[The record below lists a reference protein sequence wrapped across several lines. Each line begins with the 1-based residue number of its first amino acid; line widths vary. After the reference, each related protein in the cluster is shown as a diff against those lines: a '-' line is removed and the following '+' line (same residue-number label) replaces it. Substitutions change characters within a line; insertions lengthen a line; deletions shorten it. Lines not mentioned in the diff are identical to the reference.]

1 MKKYTTMHYPAKIAR
16 ALRDGLI
23 IILGLT
29 VTLGTFFNSQIT
41 MWVAGA

>member
-1 MKKYTTMHYPAKIAR
+1 MKKYITMHYPAQIAR
-16 ALRDGLI
+16 AVRDGLI

-29 VTLGTFFNSQIT
+29 VTLGTMFNSEIT

>member
-1 MKKYTTMHYPAKIAR
+1 MKKYLTLHYPAKIAR

-23 IILGLT
+23 VILGLT
-29 VTLGTFFNSQIT
+29 ITLGTFFNSDIT

>member
-1 MKKYTTMHYPAKIAR
+1 MKKYLTLHYPAKIAR

-23 IILGLT
+23 VILGLT
-29 VTLGTFFNSQIT
+29 VTLGTFFNSNIT